1 MSLSETRFRSFEH
14 VAEEPPGTVLVVV
27 FHGIMSN
34 TLTWLYHRPHYGWL
48 KYTCRLQLISVSL
61 VAMGRKKG
69 LGYMMLQLSCYMIS
83 ERHRG
88 HVGE

>member
-1 MSLSETRFRSFEH
+1 
-14 VAEEPPGTVLVVV
+14 
-27 FHGIMSN
+27 MSN
-34 TLTWLYHRPHYGWL
+34 TRAWRYHRPHYGWL
-48 KYTCRLQLISVSL
+48 KYTSRLQLIFVSL
-61 VAMGRKKG
+61 FAMEKKKG